1 MIRLHGYW
9 RSSAAY
15 RVRIG
20 LALKGIAYMQ
30 VNHDLRTGAQT
41 ADDYARLN
49 PQRLVPTLEAGDL
62 VLTQSVA
69 ILERYAQA
77 PLLPA
82 DPDGRAIVR
91 SMAATIASD
100 THPLHNLRVL
110 NALRKDFGADDD
122 GVQRWIAHWLGE
134 GLAAVERL
142 VERHGD
148 GFAYGDR
155 PTLADCCIVPAL
167 YSARRFAVDL
177 TRFPAL
183 VDAAERAMA
192 PTGERRTSDR
202 DAGGRGA
209 RRARS
214 GRGRRGAKLRRADAR
229 RPLPWLRRASGE

>member
-1 MIRLHGYW
+1 MILHGYW
-9 RSSAAY
+9 RSGAAY

-20 LALKGIAYMQ
+20 LALKGVAYEQ
-30 VNHDLRTGAQT
+30 VHHDLRTGAQR

-69 ILERYAQA
+69 ILEWLDECHPQP
-77 PLLPA
+77 PLLPG
-82 DPDGRAIVR
+82 DPNGRAIVR

-110 NALRKDFGADDD
+110 NALRKEFGADDAA
-122 GVQRWIAHWLGE
+122 VQRWIAHWLGD
-134 GLAAVERL
+134 GLAAVDRL

-167 YSARRFAVDL
+167 YAARRFAVDL

-183 VDAAERAMA
+183 VDAGERAMA
-192 PTGERRTSDR
+192 LPEIAAAHPDR
-202 DAGGRGA
+202 QPDADR
-209 RRARS
+209 
-214 GRGRRGAKLRRADAR
+214 
-229 RPLPWLRRASGE
+229 

>member
-9 RSSAAY
+9 RSGAAY

-20 LALKGIAYMQ
+20 LALKGVAYEQ
-30 VNHDLRTGAQT
+30 VHHDLRTGAQR

-69 ILERYAQA
+69 ILEWLDECHPQP
-77 PLLPA
+77 PLLPG
-82 DPDGRAIVR
+82 DPNGRAIVR

-110 NALRKDFGADDD
+110 NALRKEFGADDA
-122 GVQRWIAHWLGE
+122 GVQRWIAHWLGD
-134 GLAAVERL
+134 GLAAVDRL

-167 YSARRFAVDL
+167 YAARRFAVDL

-183 VDAAERAMA
+183 VDAGERAMA
-192 PTGERRTSDR
+192 LPEIAAAHPDR
-202 DAGGRGA
+202 QPDADR
-209 RRARS
+209 
-214 GRGRRGAKLRRADAR
+214 
-229 RPLPWLRRASGE
+229 

>member
-9 RSSAAY
+9 RSGAAY

-20 LALKGIAYMQ
+20 LALKGVAYEQ
-30 VNHDLRTGAQT
+30 VHHDLRTGAQR

-69 ILERYAQA
+69 ILEWLDECHPQP
-77 PLLPA
+77 PLLPG
-82 DPDGRAIVR
+82 DPNGRAIVR

-110 NALRKDFGADDD
+110 NALRKEFGADDAA
-122 GVQRWIAHWLGE
+122 VQRWIAHWLGD
-134 GLAAVERL
+134 GLAAVDRL

-167 YSARRFAVDL
+167 YAARRFAVDL

-183 VDAAERAMA
+183 VDAGERAMA
-192 PTGERRTSDR
+192 LPEIAAAHPDR
-202 DAGGRGA
+202 QPDADR
-209 RRARS
+209 
-214 GRGRRGAKLRRADAR
+214 
-229 RPLPWLRRASGE
+229 

>member
-9 RSSAAY
+9 RSGAAY

-20 LALKGIAYMQ
+20 LALKGVAHEQ
-30 VNHDLRTGAQT
+30 VHHDLRTGAQR

-69 ILERYAQA
+69 ILEWLDECHPQP
-77 PLLPA
+77 PLLPG
-82 DPDGRAIVR
+82 DPNGRAIVR

-110 NALRKDFGADDD
+110 NALRKEFGADDAA
-122 GVQRWIAHWLGE
+122 VQRWIAHWLGD
-134 GLAAVERL
+134 GLAAVDRL

-148 GFAYGDR
+148 GFAYGNR

-167 YSARRFAVDL
+167 YAARRFAVDL

-183 VDAAERAMA
+183 VDAGERAMA
-192 PTGERRTSDR
+192 LPEIAAAHPDRQPDAER
-202 DAGGRGA
+202 
-209 RRARS
+209 
-214 GRGRRGAKLRRADAR
+214 
-229 RPLPWLRRASGE
+229 

>member
-9 RSSAAY
+9 RSGAAY

-20 LALKGIAYMQ
+20 LALKGVAYEQ
-30 VNHDLRTGAQT
+30 VHHDLRTGAQR

-69 ILERYAQA
+69 ILEWLDECHPQP
-77 PLLPA
+77 PLLPG
-82 DPDGRAIVR
+82 DPNGRAIVR

-110 NALRKDFGADDD
+110 NALRKEFGADDTA
-122 GVQRWIAHWLGE
+122 VQRWIAHWLGD
-134 GLAAVERL
+134 GLAAVDRL

-167 YSARRFAVDL
+167 YAARRFAVDL

-183 VDAAERAMA
+183 VDAGERAMA
-192 PTGERRTSDR
+192 LPEIAAAHPDR
-202 DAGGRGA
+202 QPDADR
-209 RRARS
+209 
-214 GRGRRGAKLRRADAR
+214 
-229 RPLPWLRRASGE
+229 

>member
-9 RSSAAY
+9 RSGAAY

-20 LALKGIAYMQ
+20 LALKGVAYQQ
-30 VNHDLRTGAQT
+30 VHHDLRTGAQR

-69 ILERYAQA
+69 ILEWLDECHPQP
-77 PLLPA
+77 PLLPG
-82 DPDGRAIVR
+82 DPNGRAIVR

-110 NALRKDFGADDD
+110 NALRKEFGADDTA
-122 GVQRWIAHWLGE
+122 VQRWIAHWLGD
-134 GLAAVERL
+134 GLAAVDRL

-167 YSARRFAVDL
+167 YAARRFAVDL

-183 VDAAERAMA
+183 VDAGERAMA
-192 PTGERRTSDR
+192 LPEIAAAHPDR
-202 DAGGRGA
+202 QPDADR
-209 RRARS
+209 
-214 GRGRRGAKLRRADAR
+214 
-229 RPLPWLRRASGE
+229 

>member
-9 RSSAAY
+9 RSGAAY

-20 LALKGIAYMQ
+20 LALKGVAYEQ
-30 VNHDLRTGAQT
+30 VHYDLRTGAQR

-69 ILERYAQA
+69 ILEWLDECHPQP
-77 PLLPA
+77 PLLPG
-82 DPDGRAIVR
+82 DPNGRAIVR

-110 NALRKDFGADDD
+110 NALRKEFGADDA
-122 GVQRWIAHWLGE
+122 GVQRWIAHWLGD
-134 GLAAVERL
+134 GLAAVDRL
-142 VERHGD
+142 VDRHGN

-167 YSARRFAVDL
+167 YAARRFAVDL

-183 VDAAERAMA
+183 VDAGQRAMA
-192 PTGERRTSDR
+192 LPEIAAAHPDR
-202 DAGGRGA
+202 QPDADR
-209 RRARS
+209 
-214 GRGRRGAKLRRADAR
+214 
-229 RPLPWLRRASGE
+229 

>member
-20 LALKGIAYMQ
+20 LVLKGVAHEQ
-30 VNHDLRTGAQT
+30 VHHDLRTGAQR

-69 ILERYAQA
+69 ILEWLDECHPQP
-77 PLLPA
+77 PLLPG
-82 DPDGRAIVR
+82 DPNGRAIVR

-110 NALRKDFGADDD
+110 NALRKEFGADDTA
-122 GVQRWIAHWLGE
+122 VQRWIAYWLGD
-134 GLAAVERL
+134 GLAAVDRL

-167 YSARRFAVDL
+167 YAARRFAVDL

-183 VDAAERAMA
+183 VDAGERAMA
-192 PTGERRTSDR
+192 LPEIAAAHPDR
-202 DAGGRGA
+202 QPDADR
-209 RRARS
+209 
-214 GRGRRGAKLRRADAR
+214 
-229 RPLPWLRRASGE
+229 